1 MRRSMASF
9 SMVSNLLNFLRGAA
23 VGGGA
28 AGGSSEGC
36 DAALPECRPTWG
48 WSRAAAF
55 RSLEELLEFLDATST
70 STRAAGDCV
79 ATLTG
84 REAFLSRSRCGRRRR
99 SSAVRVRCGFV
110 CAHGAPPPPYPPP
123 PSPPPPSPAA
133 ALSRLVPRLVPR
145 LLPRCAAALA
155 GVRALCLY
163 ALCAYVCTFTA
174 NPTPGVSARG
184 CD

>member
-9 SMVSNLLNFLRGAA
+9 SMVSNLLNFLWGAA

-70 STRAAGDCV
+70 STWAAGDVDRSRGVCV
-79 ATLTG
+79 AV
-84 REAFLSRSRCGRRRR
+84 
-99 SSAVRVRCGFV
+99 AVRSKAALERCACVRCGFV

-133 ALSRLVPRLVPR
+133 ALSRLLPRLVPR

-155 GVRALCLY
+155 GPRAVLV
-163 ALCAYVCTFTA
+163 CAVCICVHVI
-174 NPTPGVSARG
+174 TPLV
-184 CD
+184 

>member
-1 MRRSMASF
+1 MLRSMASF

-28 AGGSSEGC
+28 AGGSSE
-36 DAALPECRPTWG
+36 
-48 WSRAAAF
+48 AAAMQRCPSAGPHGVGLGQQLF
-55 RSLEELLEFLDATST
+55 GLWRSSSSS
-70 STRAAGDCV
+70 STRHPPQLGRR

-155 GVRALCLY
+155 GPRAVLV
-163 ALCAYVCTFTA
+163 CAVCICVHVI
-174 NPTPGVSARG
+174 TPLV
-184 CD
+184 

>member
-1 MRRSMASF
+1 
-9 SMVSNLLNFLRGAA
+9 MVSNLLNFLWGAA

-70 STRAAGDCV
+70 STRAAGDVDGSRGVFV
-79 ATLTG
+79 AV
-84 REAFLSRSRCGRRRR
+84 
-99 SSAVRVRCGFV
+99 AVRSKAALERCACAVWLCV
-110 CAHGAPPPPYPPP
+110 CTWGAAAAL
-123 PSPPPPSPAA
+123 SAASLASAAFAGGSNA

-155 GVRALCLY
+155 GPRAVLV
-163 ALCAYVCTFTA
+163 CAVCICVHVI
-174 NPTPGVSARG
+174 TPLV
-184 CD
+184 

>member
-1 MRRSMASF
+1 
-9 SMVSNLLNFLRGAA
+9 MVSNLLNFLRGAA

-70 STRAAGDCV
+70 STWAAGDVDGSRGVFV
-79 ATLTG
+79 AV
-84 REAFLSRSRCGRRRR
+84 
-99 SSAVRVRCGFV
+99 AVRWKAALERCACAVWLCV
-110 CAHGAPPPPYPPP
+110 CTWGA
-123 PSPPPPSPAA
+123 AA
-133 ALSRLVPRLVPR
+133 ALSAASLASAAFAGGSMRLVRRLVPR

-155 GVRALCLY
+155 GPRAVLC
-163 ALCAYVCTFTA
+163 VCCSCV
-174 NPTPGVSARG
+174 P
-184 CD
+184 

>member
-1 MRRSMASF
+1 
-9 SMVSNLLNFLRGAA
+9 MVSNLLNFLWGAA

-70 STRAAGDCV
+70 STRAAGDVDGSRGVFV
-79 ATLTG
+79 AV
-84 REAFLSRSRCGRRRR
+84 
-99 SSAVRVRCGFV
+99 AVRSKAALERCACAVWLCV
-110 CAHGAPPPPYPPP
+110 CTWGA
-123 PSPPPPSPAA
+123 AA
-133 ALSRLVPRLVPR
+133 ALSAASLASAAFAGGSIVAASATLVPR

-155 GVRALCLY
+155 GPRAVLVC
-163 ALCAYVCTFTA
+163 ALCAYVCTL
-174 NPTPGVSARG
+174 
-184 CD
+184 

>member
-28 AGGSSEGC
+28 VGGSSEGC

-70 STRAAGDCV
+70 SSRAAGDYV
-79 ATLTG
+79 ATLTS
-84 REAFLSRSRCGRRRR
+84 REAFWSRSRCGRRRR

-133 ALSRLVPRLVPR
+133 ALSRLLPRLVPR

-155 GVRALCLY
+155 GPRAVLV
-163 ALCAYVCTFTA
+163 CAVCICVHVI
-174 NPTPGVSARG
+174 TPLV
-184 CD
+184 